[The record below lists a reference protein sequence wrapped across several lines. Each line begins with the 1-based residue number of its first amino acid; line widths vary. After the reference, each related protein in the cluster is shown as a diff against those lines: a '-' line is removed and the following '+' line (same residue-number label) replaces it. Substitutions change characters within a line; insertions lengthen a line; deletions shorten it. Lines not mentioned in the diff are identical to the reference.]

1 MAHTSA
7 SLEVPA
13 TADQVWQLI
22 AGFNSLPDW
31 LPLIASSE
39 LTDGG
44 RVRNL
49 KTADGHAIVERLQT
63 FDEATRSY
71 SYSFVSAPFPVT
83 GYLATISVQDIA
95 DKAASLVTWSGSFSP
110 VNVTDEEA
118 VQLFRGIYEDGL
130 TALKESI
137 LSGGK

>member
-1 MAHTSA
+1 M
-7 SLEVPA
+7 
-13 TADQVWQLI
+13 
-22 AGFNSLPDW
+22 
-31 LPLIASSE
+31 
-39 LTDGG
+39 
-44 RVRNL
+44 
-49 KTADGHAIVERLQT
+49 
-63 FDEATRSY
+63 TRSY

-83 GYLATISVQDIA
+83 GYVATISVQDIA